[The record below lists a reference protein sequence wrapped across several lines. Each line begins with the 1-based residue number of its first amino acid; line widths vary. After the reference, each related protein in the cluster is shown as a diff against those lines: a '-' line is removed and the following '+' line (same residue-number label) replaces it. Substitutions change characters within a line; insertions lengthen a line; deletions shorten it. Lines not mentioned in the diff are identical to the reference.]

1 MTPRQIAAYLLLAN
15 KRRKRSAADT
25 LILNAYAAQASG
37 KDIAAAVKSLLK

>member
-15 KRRKRSAADT
+15 KRRKRSAADN

-37 KDIAAAVKSLLK
+37 KDIQAAIKSLLK